1 MGGLSGHHGHP
12 YIVQTVAFLA
22 SMLLPG
28 SALALV
34 AGAYWER
41 LRARRDRGPAGR
53 PTLVGKALALTDTVA
68 LVAEPSAD

>member
-41 LRARRDRGPAGR
+41 LRGSRHRAPAGR
-53 PTLVGKALALTDTVA
+53 PAFAGKALALTDNVSLA
-68 LVAEPSAD
+68 AKPSAD